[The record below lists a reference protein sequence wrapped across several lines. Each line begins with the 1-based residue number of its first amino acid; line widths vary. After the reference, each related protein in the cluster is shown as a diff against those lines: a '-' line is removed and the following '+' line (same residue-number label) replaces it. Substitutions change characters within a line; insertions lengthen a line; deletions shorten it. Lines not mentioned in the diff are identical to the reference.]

1 MDLKQ
6 LRYFARVAEFGS
18 FTRAA
23 AELRV
28 AQSALSYQVG
38 ELEAELG
45 VVLLNR
51 HSRGVSLTEAGA
63 SVLERA
69 HRVMQ
74 EASDLR
80 TDAISRSRYP
90 SGQIAF
96 AAPPSIAR
104 VIAPDVI
111 ETFRLQYPQ
120 VRLTMRE
127 ETVDVIYD
135 WLLKEQVDLVLL
147 YDRAGAAA
155 VQTEVLVTDTLHL
168 VGSPAIVRPHE
179 VSVDVLAATPLVM
192 TTAAYGWRR
201 LVEHGLHEFNL
212 KPTVRAEIDS
222 LSVIKELVMRG
233 FAHAVLP
240 RSAIYTELLDRS
252 LWAMPI
258 CGLSLQSKLIMVR
271 LKHRALAPASEALA
285 ELIRHKAAT
294 LLTEV
299 DAVSKGDVHHSACR

>member
-1 MDLKQ
+1 VDLKQ
-6 LRYFARVAEFGS
+6 LRYFMRVSELGS

-28 AQSALSYQVG
+28 AQSALSYQIG

-45 VVLLNR
+45 VSLLNR
-51 HSRGVSLTEAGA
+51 HSRGVSLTDAGA
-63 SVLERA
+63 AVLERA
-69 HRVMQ
+69 RRVLQ

-104 VIAPDVI
+104 VLAPDVI
-111 ETFRLQYPQ
+111 DTFRRHYPQ

-135 WLLKEQVDLVLL
+135 WVLKEEVDLALF
-147 YDRAGAAA
+147 YDRAAAAA
-155 VQTEVLVTDTLHL
+155 VQAEVLGIDTLHL
-168 VGSPAIVRPHE
+168 VGSAAVARPE
-179 VSVDVLAATPLVM
+179 VVSVDVLAATPLVM

-201 LVEHGLHEFNL
+201 LLEHGLHEFDL
-212 KPTVRAEIDS
+212 KPTIRAEIDS

-258 CGLSLQSKLIMVR
+258 RGLSLQSKLIMVR
-271 LKHRALAPASEALA
+271 LKHRAPTPASEALA
-285 ELIRHKAAT
+285 ELIRRKAAT
-294 LLTEV
+294 LLDEV
-299 DAVSKGDVHHSACR
+299 DSLRSDPGRS

>member
-6 LRYFARVAEFGS
+6 LRYFARVAELGS

-23 AELRV
+23 GDLRI
-28 AQSALSYQVG
+28 AQSALSYQIG
-38 ELEAELG
+38 ELEAEFG
-45 VVLLNR
+45 VALLTR
-51 HSRGVSLTEAGA
+51 HSRGVTLTEAGA

-69 HRVMQ
+69 NKVLQ

-111 ETFRLQYPQ
+111 ETFRRQYPQ

-135 WLLKEQVDLVLL
+135 WLLKEVVDLALF
-147 YDRAGAAA
+147 YDRADAAA
-155 VQTEVLVTDTLHL
+155 VQTEVLLTDRLHL
-168 VGSPAIVRPHE
+168 VGSRKLERPSE
-179 VSVDVLAATPLVM
+179 LTVEALAATPLVV

-201 LVEHGLHEFNL
+201 RLEHGLQEFEL
-212 KPTVRAEIDS
+212 KPTIRAEIDS

-240 RSAIYTELLDRS
+240 LSAVYTELLDGT
-252 LWAMPI
+252 LWAAPI
-258 CGLSLQSKLIMVR
+258 RGLTLESRLMMVS
-271 LKHRALAPASEALA
+271 LKHRAPTPASEALA
-285 ELIRHKAAT
+285 ELIRRKASELRDDGRA
-294 LLTEV
+294 
-299 DAVSKGDVHHSACR
+299 

>member
-6 LRYFARVAEFGS
+6 LRYFARVAELGS

-23 AELRV
+23 AELRI
-28 AQSALSYQVG
+28 AQSALSYQIA

-45 VVLLNR
+45 VSLLDR
-51 HSRGVSLTEAGA
+51 HSRGVNLTEAGA

-111 ETFRLQYPQ
+111 ETFRRDYPQ

-135 WLLKEQVDLVLL
+135 WLLKEQVDLGLW
-147 YDRAGAAA
+147 YDRADAAA
-155 VQTEVLVTDTLHL
+155 IQTEVLLTDRMHL
-168 VGSPAIVRPHE
+168 VGSAKLAPPADLTVE
-179 VSVDVLAATPLVM
+179 ALASIPLLM
-192 TTAAYGWRR
+192 TTPAYGWRR
-201 LVEHGLHEFNL
+201 KLEHGLQEFEL
-212 KPTVRAEIDS
+212 KPSIRAEIDS
-222 LSVIKELVMRG
+222 LSVIKELVIRG
-233 FAHAVLP
+233 FGHAVLP
-240 RSAIYTELLDRS
+240 RSAVYTELVDGS
-252 LWAMPI
+252 LWAMPVR
-258 CGLSLQSKLIMVR
+258 GLSLESKLMLVR
-271 LKHRALAPASEALA
+271 LKHRAPTPASEALA
-285 ELIRHKAAT
+285 ELIGRKAAT
-294 LLTEV
+294 LL
-299 DAVSKGDVHHSACR
+299 GDPQAAAALAT